1 MVKIATSCPKCSFRR
16 SVMAITGVFAVIS
29 AVMFFLGDRDLTF
42 IMTFLANLIIG
53 LHQESMM
60 AIEKNEHECTDA

>member
-1 MVKIATSCPKCSFRR
+1 MT
-16 SVMAITGVFAVIS
+16 ITGVFAVIS
-29 AVMFFLGDRDLTF
+29 AVMFFLGDRDPTF

-60 AIEKNEHECTDA
+60 AIEKKEHECTDA